1 MPATRD
7 QVKKGNQIVAR
18 AMRHNLIPEFKKN
31 THLRDQTFN
40 TQWALHVLAVMSKD
54 GKPDIADVKKVIE
67 ETKSLIP

>member
-7 QVKKGNQIVAR
+7 QVRKGNRIVAR

-31 THLRDQTFN
+31 TDLRSQTLG

-54 GKPDIADVKKVIE
+54 GKPDISEVKKVIE
-67 ETKSLIP
+67 KTKDLF